1 MLGLAG
7 RPMGFRFAFADPDPA
22 CSARFLAEHVE
33 VAPFN
38 DPDAVVR
45 LARRCAALT
54 IEIEKVS
61 VEGMRKAAAI
71 CPVRPGPEVLAIV
84 QDRIRQKRWLETRG
98 FPVGRWRA
106 AESSAGAV
114 EAFRELGDAV
124 FLKAAQGGYDG
135 RGQAMAHSEGEASE
149 AFNSLGNVPC
159 AIEKSMDLAEELSVL
174 VARRPSGQTAVF
186 PPALNHH
193 EDRILTWSVLPAPLP
208 PEILAEARRIAE
220 AIARDLEVEGLV
232 CVELFLD
239 RAGRLFV
246 NELAPRPHNT
256 FHSTE
261 MATATSQ
268 FEQAIRAVCDLPLGD
283 TTLLRP
289 AAIINLLGD
298 LWTSTEE
305 PAFPAALEVPGVRL
319 FLYGKGDPRP
329 GRKMGHLGATGATPA
344 EAIERVIEGLARI
357 RSAETDSRNPR

>member
-1 MLGLAG
+1 
-7 RPMGFRFAFADPDPA
+7 
-22 CSARFLAEHVE
+22 
-33 VAPFN
+33 
-38 DPDAVVR
+38 
-45 LARRCAALT
+45 
-54 IEIEKVS
+54 
-61 VEGMRKAAAI
+61 
-71 CPVRPGPEVLAIV
+71 
-84 QDRIRQKRWLETRG
+84 
-98 FPVGRWRA
+98 
-106 AESSAGAV
+106 
-114 EAFRELGDAV
+114 
-124 FLKAAQGGYDG
+124 
-135 RGQAMAHSEGEASE
+135 
-149 AFNSLGNVPC
+149 
-159 AIEKSMDLAEELSVL
+159 
-174 VARRPSGQTAVF
+174 
-186 PPALNHH
+186 
-193 EDRILTWSVLPAPLP
+193 LP